1 VNGGDSFNLSSIA
14 RAKLKQ
20 PAASSQDSRSNH
32 RRNEIPGFADHCEPA
47 IFHCYAA
54 MFVWSYRQIFFFFVL
69 FVFFMAL
76 LVRDDWARMLGP
88 WPDRALIGLCALA
101 LLYVWR
107 K

>member
-1 VNGGDSFNLSSIA
+1 
-14 RAKLKQ
+14 
-20 PAASSQDSRSNH
+20 
-32 RRNEIPGFADHCEPA
+32 
-47 IFHCYAA
+47 

-76 LVRDDWARMLGP
+76 LVRDDWARTLGP

-101 LLYVWR
+101 LFYVWR